1 MKAIYPGSFDP
12 VTNGHIDIINRA
24 SEFFDE
30 ILVAVMVN
38 LKKQYLFSIE
48 ERRLLIEN
56 AFKDNKKVK
65 VDTFK
70 GLLVDYM
77 KEHNFKAIIKGLR
90 TVTDYGYE
98 AQMALTNKNLYKEAE
113 TFFIHSEEKYSFL
126 SSSIVREV
134 YSHGGRLSS
143 YIPNHVEIALIEKM
157 KTEKLANDN
166 I

>member
-12 VTNGHIDIINRA
+12 ITNGHIDIINRA

-30 ILVAVMVN
+30 ILVVGLVN
-38 LKKQYLFSIE
+38 SKKQYLFSTE
-48 ERRLLIEN
+48 ERRQLIEQS
-56 AFKDNKKVK
+56 FKDNKKVK
-65 VDTFK
+65 VDTFE

-77 KEHNFKAIIKGLR
+77 KEQNYRAIIKGLR

-126 SSSIVREV
+126 SSSIVKEI
-134 YSHGGRLSS
+134 YSNGGRLSS
-143 YIPNHVEIALIEKM
+143 YIPEHVEKALLLKVPCYQG
-157 KTEKLANDN
+157 
-166 I
+166 

>member
-30 ILVAVMVN
+30 IVVAVMIN
-38 LKKQYLFSIE
+38 PKKQYLFSLE
-48 ERRLLIEN
+48 ERKKLVEDSFQN
-56 AFKDNKKVK
+56 NKKVK
-65 VDTFK
+65 IDTFE

-77 KEHNFKAIIKGLR
+77 RKHHYRVIIKGLR
-90 TVTDYGYE
+90 TLTDYAYE

-134 YSHGGRLSS
+134 YFNRGKLSD
-143 YIPNHVEIALIEKM
+143 YIPNHVETALLEK
-157 KTEKLANDN
+157 
-166 I
+166 IQ

>member
-38 LKKQYLFSIE
+38 AKKQYLFSLE
-48 ERRLLIEN
+48 ERRLLIEKS
-56 AFKDNKKVK
+56 FTGNKKVK
-65 VDTFK
+65 IDTFN

-77 KEHNFKAIIKGLR
+77 REHNLRAILKGLR

-98 AQMALTNKNLYKEAE
+98 AQMALTNKNLYKEVE

-126 SSSIVREV
+126 SSSMVKEI
-134 YSHGGRLSS
+134 YSNGGRLSS
-143 YIPNHVEIALIEKM
+143 YIPNHVEEALIEKL
-157 KTEKLANDN
+157 KSDEK
-166 I
+166 

>member
-38 LKKQYLFSIE
+38 AKKQYLFSLE
-48 ERRLLIEN
+48 ERRLLIEKS
-56 AFKDNKKVK
+56 FTGNKKVK
-65 VDTFK
+65 IDTFN

-77 KEHNFKAIIKGLR
+77 REHNLRAIIKGLR

-98 AQMALTNKNLYKEAE
+98 AQMALTNKNLYKEVE

-126 SSSIVREV
+126 SSSMVKEI
-134 YSHGGRLSS
+134 YSNGGRLSS
-143 YIPNHVEIALIEKM
+143 YIPNHVEEALIEKL
-157 KTEKLANDN
+157 KSDEK
-166 I
+166 

>member
-30 ILVAVMVN
+30 ILVGVMVN
-38 LKKQYLFSIE
+38 LKKQYVFSLE
-48 ERRLLIEN
+48 ERRLLIEK

-77 KEHNFKAIIKGLR
+77 KENDFRAIIKGLR

-126 SSSIVREV
+126 SSSIVKEV
-134 YSHGGRLSS
+134 YSNGGRLSS

-157 KTEKLANDN
+157 KS
-166 I
+166 